1 MILSNVLKS
10 GIYAIIATVV
20 LLLIA
25 TDIIVVA
32 RGVLG
37 IAITASTNPGV
48 LGAMLLVY
56 SFIFKGS
63 AEKIY
68 YGFWGLFLS
77 VFRIVIGI

>member
-10 GIYAIIATVV
+10 GIYAIIVAVV

-25 TDIIVVA
+25 IDIIVVA

-37 IAITASTNPGV
+37 IAITASTNLGV

-56 SFIFKGS
+56 SFIFKGR